1 MPWRVDRNFILNCF
15 VFGDRDISF
24 LYDVPKKEEKRGKS
38 DEYDPTEVRKD
49 EEDEEKP
56 KKKVRG
62 VKNMSGI

>member
-1 MPWRVDRNFILNCF
+1 M
-15 VFGDRDISF
+15 FGDRDISF